1 MREFSEQEQLARLV
15 GSNGSDDLMDAGS
28 LLEQSLR
35 SAIGNVSV
43 ERINQVRDEISA
55 HGDVEEGVRH
65 PQRVASKINTANE
78 KDFSTE
84 KLLIDLY
91 ELKDELVS
99 AFEMTGANTKASRRI
114 EACIKKAEKSIVSI
128 GGDVEKFIPL
138 NHLSGLSVPNFFKN
152 AEKVI
157 ETTMQCYQL
166 GKIETAKI
174 KEDGKS
180 IQIIF
185 SGVEGDTEYKV
196 DGLVTADEWTGNE
209 AIDYIYTPGEGN
221 MTVKAFENG
230 KWVVKSLKNSNKY
243 KVLWNLEEKP
253 IGTTN
258 KKASN
263 QSELKEK
270 KEVEINSQ
278 NNMTNENEEI
288 GEPIR

>member
-1 MREFSEQEQLARLV
+1 MRELSEQEQLARLV
-15 GSNGSDDLMDAGS
+15 GNSGSDDLMDAGS

-43 ERINQVRDEISA
+43 EKMNQVRDEISA
-55 HGDVEEGVRH
+55 HGDVEEGVRQ
-65 PQRVASKINTANE
+65 PQRVASKINNGSG

-91 ELKDELVS
+91 DLKDELVS
-99 AFEMTGANTKASRRI
+99 AFETAGVNTKASRRI
-114 EACIKKAEKSIVSI
+114 EACIKKAEKSILTV
-128 GGDVEKFIPL
+128 GGDVERFIPL

-180 IQIIF
+180 IQIVF
-185 SGVEGDTEYKV
+185 SGVEGDTEYRV
-196 DGLVTADEWTGNE
+196 DGIVTADEWMGNE

-230 KWVVKSLKNSNKY
+230 KWVVKSLRNSNKY

-253 IGTTN
+253 IEMLN
-258 KKASN
+258 KISVNKI
-263 QSELKEK
+263 EKE
-270 KEVEINSQ
+270 EEAINTL
-278 NNMTNENEEI
+278 NNMGNEEEI